1 MFYRETGTYSTTY
14 LEDRKLFP
22 IPFDKWGIVVF
33 LAFMVFV
40 VPFIASDY
48 WLAAHLIPI
57 LAFGCAALGLNLL
70 TGMTGQLS
78 LGTAGFMCFGA
89 FFTFNIMLRTPEGWM
104 SLPVAMMLAG
114 AATGLIGLVFGLPS
128 IRIKGFYLLVSTLA
142 AQYFALWFF
151 RSYPYFLNYAT
162 ATVTLPDHMF
172 DYFYIG
178 ETFGIEDMA
187 SPEAKYLLSLGIVGL
202 LTLFA
207 KNLMRSN
214 TGRNFMAVR
223 DMDIAASVIG
233 IPVVRTKM
241 LAFFVSCFYCGVG
254 GALFC
259 FCYLQVLGIRTFEMN
274 RSFEVLFMVIIGG
287 LGSIAGTFYGT
298 ILVYEFPIF
307 FSWLGDYVFAGAFDT
322 AVVQNMA
329 KIIYGIL
336 IIALLIREPGGLA
349 ALWLTTKQKLRTWP
363 FPH

>member
-1 MFYRETGTYSTTY
+1 MFYRETGTFSTSY
-14 LEDRKLFP
+14 IEDRKLFP
-22 IPFDKWGIVVF
+22 ISFDKWAMGVF
-33 LAFMVFV
+33 LLFMVFV
-40 VPFIASDY
+40 IPLIASDY

-57 LAFGCAALGLNLL
+57 LAYGCAALGLNLL

-89 FFTFNIMLRTPEGWM
+89 FFTFNIMLRSPEWM
-104 SLPVAMMLAG
+104 NLPLAMVLAG
-114 AATGLIGLVFGLPS
+114 SVTGVIGVIFGLPS

-162 ATVTLPDHMF
+162 ATVTLPDHHF
-172 DYFYIG
+172 DL
-178 ETFGIEDMA
+178 FGIGDAFGVDMA
-187 SPEAKYLLSLGIVGL
+187 SFEAKYLLSLGIVCAL
-202 LTLFA
+202 ALFA
-207 KNLMRSN
+207 KNLMRSS

-233 IPVVRTKM
+233 IPVIRTKM

-259 FCYLQVLGIRTFEMN
+259 YTYLQVLGIRTFEMN
-274 RSFEVLFMVIIGG
+274 RSFEILFMVIIGG
-287 LGSIAGTFYGT
+287 LGSIAGSFYGT
-298 ILVYEFPIF
+298 VLVYEFPIL
-307 FSWLGDYVFAGAFDT
+307 FSWAGDYLLGGAFDT
-322 AVVQNMA
+322 AVVDNVA
-329 KIIYGIL
+329 KILYGIL

-349 ALWLTTKQKLRTWP
+349 ALWLTAKQKLRTWP

>member
-1 MFYRETGTYSTTY
+1 MIYRETGTFSTTY
-14 LEDRKLFP
+14 LEDRKIFP
-22 IPFDKWGIVVF
+22 IPFDKWAIGVLLLV
-33 LAFMVFV
+33 LLFV
-40 VPFIASDY
+40 VPFVASDY

-57 LAFGCAALGLNLL
+57 LAYGCAALGLNLL

-89 FFTFNIMLRTPEGWM
+89 FATYNFLLRVPEAFM
-104 SLPVAMMLAG
+104 SWPVAMLLG
-114 AATGLIGLVFGLPS
+114 GVVSGLVGILFGLPS

-151 RSYPYFLNYAT
+151 RSYPYFMNYAT
-162 ATVTLPDHMF
+162 AYVVFPDRQY

-178 ETFGIEDMA
+178 DTFGVDMT
-187 SPEAKYLLSLGIVGL
+187 SFEAKYLLSLVMVIL
-202 LTLFA
+202 LTWFA
-207 KNLMRSN
+207 KNLMRSA

-233 IPVVRTKM
+233 IRVVRTKM

-259 FCYLQVLGIRTFEMN
+259 YAYLNSLSIRTFEMD
-274 RSFEVLFMVIIGG
+274 RSFTVLFMVIIGG
-287 LGSIAGTFYGT
+287 LGSIAGSFYGT

-307 FSWLGDYVFAGAFDT
+307 FSWLGDFVFRGAFNT
-322 AVVQNMA
+322 AVVQNIA
-329 KIIYGIL
+329 KILYGIL
-336 IIALLIREPGGLA
+336 IISLLIREPGGLA
-349 ALWLTTKQKLRTWP
+349 ALWLNIKQKLLTWP

>member
-1 MFYRETGTYSTTY
+1 MFYRETGTYATNY
-14 LEDRKLFP
+14 VEDRKLFP
-22 IPFDKWGIVVF
+22 IPFDKWAMLVF
-33 LAFMVFV
+33 VAFMVFV
-40 VPFIASDY
+40 IPFIASDY

-57 LAFGCAALGLNLL
+57 LAFGCAALGLNIL

-89 FFTFNIMLRTPEGWM
+89 FFTFNIMLRFPEGWM

-114 AATGLIGLVFGLPS
+114 FGTGLVGLVFGLPS

-162 ATVTLPDHMF
+162 ATVTLPDHHF
-172 DYFYIG
+172 DYLWIG
-178 ETFGIEDMA
+178 ETFNVDMA
-187 SPEAKYLLSLGIVGL
+187 SYEAKYLLSFGIVAAFA
-202 LTLFA
+202 LFA
-207 KNLMRSN
+207 KNLLRSA

-223 DMDIAASVIG
+223 DMDVAASVIG

-259 FCYLQVLGIRTFEMN
+259 YTYLQVLGIRTFEMN
-274 RSFEVLFMVIIGG
+274 RSFTVLFMVIIGG
-287 LGSIAGTFYGT
+287 LGSIAGSFYGT

-307 FSWLGDYVFAGAFDT
+307 FSWVGDFVFAGAFDT
-322 AVVQNMA
+322 AVVQNVA
-329 KIIYGIL
+329 KILYGIL

-349 ALWLTTKQKLRTWP
+349 ALWQNIKQRLRTWP

>member
-1 MFYRETGTYSTTY
+1 MFYRETGTFTTSY

-22 IPFDKWGIVVF
+22 IPFDKWAMGAF
-33 LAFMVFV
+33 MLFMVFV
-40 VPFIASDY
+40 IPFIASDY

-57 LAFGCAALGLNLL
+57 LAFGCAALGLNIL

-89 FFTFNIMLRTPEGWM
+89 FFTFNIMLRFPEGWM
-104 SLPVAMMLAG
+104 SLPVAMLLAG
-114 AATGLIGLVFGLPS
+114 TVTGLIGVIFGLPS

-162 ATVTLPDHMF
+162 ATVTLPDHHL
-172 DYFYIG
+172 DYFWIG
-178 ETFGIEDMA
+178 ETFNVDMA
-187 SPEAKYLLSLGIVGL
+187 SYEAKYLLSLGIVTAL
-202 LTLFA
+202 ALFA
-207 KNLMRSN
+207 KNLLRSA

-233 IPVVRTKM
+233 IPVIRTKM

-259 FCYLQVLGIRTFEMN
+259 YAYLQVLGIRTFEMN
-274 RSFEVLFMVIIGG
+274 RSFTVLFMVIIGG
-287 LGSIAGTFYGT
+287 LGSIAGSFYGT

-307 FSWLGDYVFAGAFDT
+307 FSWVGDYVFAGAFDT
-322 AVVQNMA
+322 AVVQNVA
-329 KIIYGIL
+329 KIVYGIL

-349 ALWLTTKQKLRTWP
+349 ALWATTKQKLRTWP